1 MSCDSPQ
8 GDKGEGRRK
17 EEERR
22 RKDGY
27 DIDPNCP
34 IRALHFEESLCRGE
48 KCDLLFFCSSKRGC
62 KPKLEEN
69 PGVTVYKIRASWPI
83 LQIDNLVTKI
93 ISLVV
98 LKIRF

>member
-1 MSCDSPQ
+1 MSCGPQ

-34 IRALHFEESLCRGE
+34 IRALHFKESLCRGE
-48 KCDLLFFCSSKRGC
+48 KCDLLFFAHPNEAANSSLK
-62 KPKLEEN
+62 KI
-69 PGVTVYKIRASWPI
+69 TVYKNRAS
-83 LQIDNLVTKI
+83 
-93 ISLVV
+93 
-98 LKIRF
+98 